1 MSTGE
6 NVQLDREVVEKGILH
21 QKKKRETGK
30 AVSAASLFASL
41 S

>member
-21 QKKKRETGK
+21 QKKKRGK

>member
-6 NVQLDREVVEKGILH
+6 NVQLDREVVEKGIH
-21 QKKKRETGK
+21 QKNKKRETGK
-30 AVSAASLFASL
+30 VVSAASLFASL

>member
-21 QKKKRETGK
+21 QKNKKRERLEK
-30 AVSAASLFASL
+30 
-41 S
+41 